1 MSKFINIVCY
11 EITDVLADIYIFG
24 PKLTNIAKSGLI
36 YVFKQQTVNLRKN
49 NLFGSVECT
58 GERNIISA
66 RSFLSFR

>member
-1 MSKFINIVCY
+1 
-11 EITDVLADIYIFG
+11 
-24 PKLTNIAKSGLI
+24 LI

-66 RSFLSFR
+66 RSFLSFLDDLGVSPEWVFVGLDLPDTMTGAFLFET